1 MAKRTVARRWA
12 AGYFSLLIA
21 TICAICAIS
30 ASPAEAGEGQ
40 PSFANVT
47 AAVGIDAPH
56 HLTYFASGQAW
67 ADVDRDGY
75 HDLYLTDNDGPN
87 LLYRSNGSGADGTVT
102 FSLSPISGDVS
113 LPDAASG
120 GATFADYDNDGW
132 PDLYVLNLGA
142 NKLFRNLG
150 GTGFEDVS
158 AIAGIGDLG
167 MGESA
172 TWGDYD
178 GDGDLDLY
186 SVNWWYAWND
196 PDHPLKRDT
205 LYRNNGAGVG
215 GIVTFSDVTELL
227 DLERTAGPGY
237 AATFVDFDND
247 GDQDLYVVN
256 DKEFG
261 NPLWRN
267 DGPGCGGWCFT
278 DVSVA
283 SGADRPA
290 WGMGIAAGDYD
301 RDGDFDFY
309 YSSIG
314 EMILLQNQI
323 SQGSPTFI
331 EVSIEAGVSIDTVGW
346 GSVFVDYDNDSWP
359 DLYLSTD
366 TADPAKANRLY
377 RNLGDGTF
385 EDVSEGSGA
394 SIVGRSMG
402 VASCDYDLDGRV
414 DLVVGNV
421 GEQYHLLRNLGV
433 AGAGNHWLAMRLE
446 GGGPVNRDAIGARV
460 ELTLTGGATLM
471 QEVKSDSSL
480 GSGNDLGLHFGLGDA
495 LPQSARVVWPDGTEI
510 VVDSLPV
517 DRLWQLKYPSY
528 ADFIFIDGFESGD
541 TSAWN

>member
-1 MAKRTVARRWA
+1 MQIGPAVLRRIGAHLSLVFA
-12 AGYFSLLIA
+12 A
-21 TICAICAIS
+21 TCASS
-30 ASPAEAGEGQ
+30 AGAGEGQ
-40 PSFANVT
+40 AFYANVT
-47 AAVGIDAPH
+47 EAAGIDAPH
-56 HLTYFASGQAW
+56 HLTYFGTGQAW
-67 ADVDRDGY
+67 ADVDRDGN

-87 LLYRSNGSGADGTVT
+87 LLYRSNGPGEDGVVT
-102 FSLSPISGDVS
+102 FSLSPFSADVS
-113 LPDAASG
+113 LALAESG

-142 NKLFRNLG
+142 NKLFRNLSG
-150 GTGFEDVS
+150 AGFEDVT
-158 AIAGIGDLG
+158 AAAGVGDPG

-205 LYRNNGAGVG
+205 LYRNEGAGVDG
-215 GIVTFSDVTELL
+215 TVTFSDVTGLL

-256 DKEFG
+256 DKAFG

-290 WGMGIAAGDYD
+290 WSMGLAAGDYD

-309 YSSIG
+309 YSSIN
-314 EMILLQNQI
+314 EMVLLQSQI
-323 SQGSPTFI
+323 SQGSPTFVD
-331 EVSIEAGVSIDTVGW
+331 VSIAAGVSIETVGW
-346 GSVFVDYDNDSWP
+346 GTVFVDFDNDGWL

-366 TADPAKANRLY
+366 TGDPAKSNRLY

-385 EDVSEGSGA
+385 EDVSEESGA
-394 SIVGRSMG
+394 SIVGRSFG
-402 VASCDYDLDGRV
+402 VASCDYDQDGWV
-414 DLVVGNV
+414 DLVVANA
-421 GEQYHLLRNLGV
+421 GEQYNLFRNRGV
-433 AGAGNHWLAMRLE
+433 AGAGNHWLSMRLE
-446 GGGPVNRDAIGARV
+446 GGGPVNRDAIGTRV
-460 ELTLTGGATLM
+460 ELTLTGGVVLM

-480 GSGNDLGLHFGLGDA
+480 GAGNDFALHFGLGDA
-495 LPQSARVVWPDGTEI
+495 SPQSARVVWPDGTEI
-510 VVDSLPV
+510 VVDSLPS
-517 DRLWQLKYPSY
+517 DRLWRLKYPSY
-528 ADFIFIDGFESGD
+528 VDFVFIDGFESGD